1 MRMMREIFDRYRSRI
16 IAASVLFLAS
26 LSLGVAH
33 AALDPSVPETLLS
46 ELQPLAEA
54 LVSLG
59 GWKLAA
65 VIFLNNS
72 VKILGSIV
80 LGTLFGIFPILSLL
94 ANGYLL
100 GIIAQYHGPT
110 VFLVGILPHG
120 IFEIPALL
128 LGAGAGIHL
137 GWVALRRRSELKD
150 ETSIALGMFV
160 RIIIPLLLIATLI
173 ETFLTPFIMDLF
185 LS

>member
-1 MRMMREIFDRYRSRI
+1 MMREIFDRYRSRI
-16 IAASVLFLAS
+16 VAALVLFLAS
-26 LSLGVAH
+26 LSFGIIH
-33 AALDPSVPETLLS
+33 AILDPSLPEALLS

-65 VIFLNNS
+65 VIFINNG
-72 VKILGSIV
+72 VKVLGSIV
-80 LGTLFGIFPILSLL
+80 LGTLFAIFPILSLL

-120 IFEIPALL
+120 ILEIPALL

-137 GWVALRRRSELKD
+137 GWVSLRRRSELK
-150 ETSIALGMFV
+150 EEMRTALSMFL
-160 RIIIPLLLIATLI
+160 RIILPLLLVAALI
-173 ETFLTPFIMDLF
+173 ETFLTPFIMDF
-185 LS
+185 ILS